1 MASTLPTGYYGPEGG
16 LAPIFS
22 CGRVKLAPSFLTG
35 SGMHS
40 HLWVSLLVH
49 VAALVT
55 NLAANI
61 AFVSNSY
68 DNSSDLLKGTQSNSC
83 A

>member
-1 MASTLPTGYYGPEGG
+1 MASTGYYAADGG
-16 LAPIFS
+16 ILPIFS

-35 SGMHS
+35 TGTHTN
-40 HLWVSLLVH
+40 LWVSLLVH

-68 DNSSDLLKGTQSNSC
+68 DNSSDLLKGTQPNSC
-83 A
+83 T